1 MAEGPLCSS
10 SGSGLG
16 SKRRAGWRRARGETR
31 AERGACGHVGP
42 PSTLTVGPP
51 PCCRLCASSATS
63 RMHLFGQR
71 KPPDRRTEE
80 RREVLSLDRLS
91 SPTSTALAQTHERL
105 CTSLPSRPATHFPHS
120 TSASPAPPTCAPS
133 SRTGAPCAPKC
144 EGAQTSGRAL
154 SLTSGGAAAG
164 AATSARRRRS
174 VGESWNKKKG
184 KEARGAR
191 ARLRSKT
198 DCASDFLRGAPRDP
212 TAA

>member
-1 MAEGPLCSS
+1 MWGPRRPSAQDLLRVAGCARRAQLSACTCSARESPRTAEQKPSDRFSS
-10 SGSGLG
+10 STGSPL
-16 SKRRAGWRRARGETR
+16 RPQ
-31 AERGACGHVGP
+31 P
-42 PSTLTVGPP
+42 PSLDPTEDSVHP
-51 PCCRLCASSATS
+51 SSL
-63 RMHLFGQR
+63 HQ
-71 KPPDRRTEE
+71 
-80 RREVLSLDRLS
+80 VHICLS
-91 SPTSTALAQTHERL
+91 P
-105 CTSLPSRPATHFPHS
+105 
-120 TSASPAPPTCAPS
+120 TSASPAPPTRAPS